1 MAAHYHNIHWGT
13 HFNTLILS
21 PPSVHHKCSESCCA
35 VILCTGVRSFP
46 LVFISL
52 ITLISRHWLLHTIAD
67 IAHTTTGASAPWMHG
82 SSDSGWFNRYI
93 RFLNNFG
100 HLNLY
105 TLSSFYCLILLLLLL
120 NSDFPFIGC
129 LCCPWHAQSEMP
141 LQISWSRGQSCGNW
155 KYQGNFSRCRQSQ
168 DLCCCAQ
175 GGKSQLLSRL
185 LAAQVFRLA

>member
-1 MAAHYHNIHWGT
+1 MLGVVLRRNLVYWAA
-13 HFNTLILS
+13 
-21 PPSVHHKCSESCCA
+21 
-35 VILCTGVRSFP
+35 GVRSFP
-46 LVFISL
+46 RVFISL
-52 ITLISRHWLLHTIAD
+52 ITLISRHWLLHTIAY
-67 IAHTTTGASAPWMHG
+67 IAHTTTGASAPWMHR
-82 SSDSGWFNRYI
+82 SSDSGCFNRYI
-93 RFLNNFG
+93 KSLNNFG

-105 TLSSFYCLILLLLLL
+105 TLSSFYCLILLHLLL